1 MFNAYFIYSSIT
13 TNVVECNMK
22 GCNEKRNIMG
32 EVHHGD
38 KRKKHKPIS
47 DESFTPEKQCP
58 EVTWFAYLERV
69 CQDRTEGT
77 LLLDGEGILF
87 SGVGL

>member
-1 MFNAYFIYSSIT
+1 MLHMFDAYFMYTSIT

-22 GCNEKRNIMG
+22 WCNEKRNTMG

-47 DESFTPEKQCP
+47 DG
-58 EVTWFAYLERV
+58 W
-69 CQDRTEGT
+69 
-77 LLLDGEGILF
+77 
-87 SGVGL
+87 

>member
-22 GCNEKRNIMG
+22 WYNEKRDIMG
-32 EVHHGD
+32 EVHHGG

-47 DESFTPEKQCP
+47 DG
-58 EVTWFAYLERV
+58 W
-69 CQDRTEGT
+69 
-77 LLLDGEGILF
+77 
-87 SGVGL
+87 